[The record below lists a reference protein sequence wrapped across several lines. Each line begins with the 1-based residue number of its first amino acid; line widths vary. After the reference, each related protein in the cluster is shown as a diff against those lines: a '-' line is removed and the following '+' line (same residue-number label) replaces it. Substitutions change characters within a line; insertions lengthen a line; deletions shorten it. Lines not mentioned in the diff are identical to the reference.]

1 GTIRRDGTYRFV
13 DEYKWGTF
21 WSVAGRWNISEEQF
35 LQDSEWLSEL
45 KLRASY
51 GITGNQNVIG
61 RGIDSDMSSIFIG
74 NQLVRDLNSSQTG
87 YNNSPSFG
95 VSSFANRDLQWEE
108 TSQWNIGVD
117 FTLKRRLSG
126 QIDVYNRETKG
137 LYTPTAISAANGIT
151 NLSTNNGTLRNRGV
165 ELNLR
170 YDIFRDSEFKLT
182 VFANGAYN
190 KSEFLDLGVLD
201 SGDGTFLQGS
211 TMYEL
216 GGHLGQYYLVHSVGV
231 IQSNGNMILLDLD
244 GNLTENP
251 TDGDRRGTGKNALPV
266 YQGGF
271 GFNASFKGFFVD
283 ALFTYAAKAYKFD
296 NEYSNLM
303 DIRNASNFPVSTD

>member
-1 GTIRRDGTYRFV
+1 EYVKAHRKVFLYQQIGLNPLTWSPGAGTGYIPFNPGVSPNSYQPAVAASKAEAGMFSVFAALDYDFDRKYGFSGTIRRDGTYRFV

-108 TSQWNIGVD
+108 TSQW
-117 FTLKRRLSG
+117 
-126 QIDVYNRETKG
+126 
-137 LYTPTAISAANGIT
+137 
-151 NLSTNNGTLRNRGV
+151 
-165 ELNLR
+165 
-170 YDIFRDSEFKLT
+170 
-182 VFANGAYN
+182 
-190 KSEFLDLGVLD
+190 
-201 SGDGTFLQGS
+201 
-211 TMYEL
+211 
-216 GGHLGQYYLVHSVGV
+216 
-231 IQSNGNMILLDLD
+231 
-244 GNLTENP
+244 
-251 TDGDRRGTGKNALPV
+251 
-266 YQGGF
+266 
-271 GFNASFKGFFVD
+271 
-283 ALFTYAAKAYKFD
+283 
-296 NEYSNLM
+296 
-303 DIRNASNFPVSTD
+303 